1 MAQLRGPASTPA
13 RQAALLFV
21 ISGLLSVLNCAVP
34 GFPNYGQP
42 VLLGASVASVVIG
55 VACWFLPWDRWS
67 PLSTVGLVP
76 VALAIIVV
84 SARFGRLPDA
94 MFTACFPLLFGW
106 VGMWHPPRVVIGIA
120 PVIAL
125 AYVAPYL
132 LGRHAQPG
140 DLASVTM
147 VIPVGIILG
156 VIISRTVVRMREAER
171 AQRAAA
177 EALARASVTDELTGL
192 GNRRAGNAL
201 LESMRTGDALMLLDL
216 DRFKQVNDTF
226 GHIEGDRLLAQLGA
240 YLAGAA
246 RERDTVA
253 RFGGEEFIIVLRRPG
268 LDALGAAE
276 HLLRGWRL
284 QHPLASFSVGV
295 AIHDG
300 GPALRTF
307 GQADAALYDAKR
319 RGRDCVAAA
328 GAIPATPFSVI
339 EGGATGTSA

>member
-1 MAQLRGPASTPA
+1 MARLRGPSSTPA

-21 ISGLLSVLNCAVP
+21 LSGVLSLLNCAVP

-42 VLLGASVASVVIG
+42 VLLAASLASVVIG

-67 PLSTVGLVP
+67 ALSTVALVP

-106 VGMWHPPRVVIGIA
+106 IGMWQPPRVVFGVA
-120 PVIAL
+120 PVIAA
-125 AYVAPYL
+125 AYMAPDL

-140 DLASVTM
+140 DLESVTM
-147 VIPVGIILG
+147 VVPVGIILG
-156 VIISRTVVRMREAER
+156 VVISRTVVRMREAER
-171 AQRAAA
+171 AQREAA

-192 GNRRAGNAL
+192 GNRRAGNVL
-201 LESMRTGDALMLLDL
+201 LESMRPGDALMLLDL

-253 RFGGEEFIIVLRRPG
+253 RFGGEEFIVVLRRAG
-268 LDALGAAE
+268 ADAIGAAE

-307 GQADAALYDAKR
+307 GLADAALYDAKR
-319 RGRDCVAAA
+319 HGRDCVAAA
-328 GAIPATPFSVI
+328 GGASVTPFRVI
-339 EGGATGTSA
+339 DGGAESSSA

>member
-1 MAQLRGPASTPA
+1 MASLRGPSSTPA

-21 ISGLLSVLNCAVP
+21 VSGVLSVLNCAVP

-42 VLLGASVASVVIG
+42 VLLGASVAAVLIG
-55 VACWFLPWDRWS
+55 VVCWFLPWDRWS
-67 PLSTVGLVP
+67 TLSTIAFVP

-106 VGMWHPPRVVIGIA
+106 VGMWHPPRVVVAVA

-125 AYVAPYL
+125 AYVTPYL

-147 VIPVGIILG
+147 VIPVGILLG
-156 VIISRTVVRMREAER
+156 VVISRTVLRMRDAER
-171 AQRAAA
+171 AQREAA
-177 EALARASVTDELTGL
+177 EALERASVTDELTGV
-192 GNRRAGNAL
+192 GNRRAGNML
-201 LESMRTGDALMLLDL
+201 LDSMRPGDALMLLDL

-253 RFGGEEFIIVLRRPG
+253 RFGGEEFIIVLRRAG
-268 LDALGAAE
+268 SGAIGAAE

-307 GQADAALYDAKR
+307 GLADAALYDAKR
-319 RGRDCVAAA
+319 LGRDCVAAA
-328 GAIPATPFSVI
+328 GSRPTTGFSVI
-339 EGGATGTSA
+339 DGGAESHSA